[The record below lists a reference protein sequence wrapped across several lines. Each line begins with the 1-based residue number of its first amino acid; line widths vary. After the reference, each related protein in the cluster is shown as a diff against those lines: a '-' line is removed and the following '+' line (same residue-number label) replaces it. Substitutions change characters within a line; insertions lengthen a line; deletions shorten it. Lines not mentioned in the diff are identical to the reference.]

1 MKGYPTHLATKE
13 DFKNIIRDFP
23 QWRKRAIKELK
34 ALQAIKDDK
43 VTHAIRP
50 IDPDDPESDWI
61 TEEIPNPLPI
71 HRQKEFKNKKE
82 LNFIISKAEKREK
95 KEKKK
100 IK

>member
-13 DFKNIIRDFP
+13 DFENIIRDCP

-43 VTHAIRP
+43 VTRAIRP
-50 IDPDDPESDWI
+50 IDPDNPESDWV

-71 HRQKEFKNKKE
+71 HRQKGFKNKKE
-82 LNFIISKAEKREK
+82 LAKIILKAEK

>member
-13 DFKNIIRDFP
+13 DYKNIIRDFP

-43 VTHAIRP
+43 VTRAIRP
-50 IDPDDPESDWI
+50 IDSDNPESDWI
-61 TEEIPNPLPI
+61 TEEIPNLLPI
-71 HRQKEFKNKKE
+71 YRQIGFENKKQ
-82 LNFIISKAEKREK
+82 LVKNIFKAEKKEK